1 MPEKETSNLFE
12 RLARLILREAL
23 GGIAKPVER
32 LAKRVARAVGLI
44 LAGVVISVLGIA
56 FLAVGAVRWLAILMP
71 AWLAWVV
78 VGIILF
84 LVGVTVTAVTF
95 SSGRS

>member
-1 MPEKETSNLFE
+1 LPEKETSNMFE

-23 GGIAKPVER
+23 GGIAKPAER
-32 LAKRVARAVGLI
+32 LAKRLARAVGLI

-71 AWLAWVV
+71 AWLAWVL

-95 SSGRS
+95 STGR

>member
-1 MPEKETSNLFE
+1 LPEKETSNMFE

-23 GGIAKPVER
+23 GGIAKPAER

-71 AWLAWVV
+71 AWLAWVL

-95 SSGRS
+95 STGR